1 MLPASVWKLNA
12 SRRGQRATKIM
23 EDKEMLREIRQYKT
37 YSTEVTV
44 TLKLLKEGALH
55 LMKKGLE
62 E

>member
-1 MLPASVWKLNA
+1 MPASVWKLNA